1 MRPSSKRISRWHE
14 PRAMNDSLIKS
25 RPVHVLVKPIGPRC
39 NLECRYCF
47 YLEKEVL
54 YSEGSRR
61 SDWAMPMPVLE
72 AFIQQYLS
80 SQSSPTVSF
89 AWQGGE
95 PTLLG
100 LDWFREALALQ
111 RKHARGRRIEN
122 TLQTN
127 GTLLDDRWCEFLARN
142 RFLVGLSL
150 DGPPELHD
158 CYRVDKNGV
167 ATFDRVMAAAA
178 LLKKHGV
185 EFNTLTSIH
194 RCNSGHPLEV
204 YRFLRGIGHGFLQF
218 IPVVERIAE
227 GSVTDGLRLV
237 SPESSLAATVSEW
250 SVEPRRYGEF
260 LCAVF
265 DEWVRNDVGRVFV
278 QLFDVTLAAWTGADP
293 GLCVFQGSCGNA
305 PALEHNGDLYSCD
318 HYVYPR
324 NRLGNIMQ
332 QPLASM
338 LNSTEQFAF
347 GRAKLDGLPRAC
359 RECPVRF
366 VCNGEC
372 PKHRFVRD
380 ADGGR
385 DLNYLCPDY
394 KLFFTHV
401 GRAMDFMA
409 GELRARRPP
418 ANVMA
423 WLRDGGETAGR
434 KGRVGR
440 NDPCPCG
447 SGVKFKRCCG
457 AAVQ

>member
-1 MRPSSKRISRWHE
+1 
-14 PRAMNDSLIKS
+14 MNDQSVQS
-25 RPVHVLVKPIGPRC
+25 RPVHILVKPIGPRC

-54 YSEGSRR
+54 YSEASRR

-72 AFIQQYLS
+72 EFIQQYLS
-80 SQSSPTVSF
+80 LQSSPTVSF

-100 LDWFREALALQ
+100 VDWFRKAIVLQ
-111 RKHARGRRIEN
+111 QKHARGKRIEN

-150 DGPPELHD
+150 DGPRELHD
-158 CYRVDKNGV
+158 CYRMDKGG
-167 ATFDRVMAAAA
+167 APTFDRVMDAAA

-194 RCNSGHPLEV
+194 RRNAVRPIEV
-204 YRFLRGIGHGFLQF
+204 YRFLKEIGHGFLQF

-227 GSVTDGLRLV
+227 EGRAEGLRMV
-237 SPESSLAATVSEW
+237 SPASGIAATVSEW
-250 SVEPRRYGEF
+250 SVEPGRYGEF

-293 GLCVFQGSCGNA
+293 GLCVFQPSCGA
-305 PALEHNGDLYSCD
+305 AAVIEHNGDLYSCD
-318 HYVYPR
+318 HYVYPE

-332 QPLASM
+332 QSLESM
-338 LNSTEQFAF
+338 TNSAGQIAF
-347 GRAKLDGLPRAC
+347 GRDKLERLPSSC
-359 RECPVRF
+359 RECSVRF
-366 VCNGEC
+366 ACNGEC

-385 DLNYLCPDY
+385 NLNYLCPDY
-394 KLFFTHV
+394 ILFFKHV
-401 GRAMDFMA
+401 GPAMDFMA
-409 GELRARRPP
+409 GELRAQRPP

-423 WLRDGGETAGR
+423 WLRGGGESGRR
-434 KGRVGR
+434 KGRAGR

-447 SGVKFKRCCG
+447 SGLKFKRCCG
-457 AAVQ
+457 AGVH